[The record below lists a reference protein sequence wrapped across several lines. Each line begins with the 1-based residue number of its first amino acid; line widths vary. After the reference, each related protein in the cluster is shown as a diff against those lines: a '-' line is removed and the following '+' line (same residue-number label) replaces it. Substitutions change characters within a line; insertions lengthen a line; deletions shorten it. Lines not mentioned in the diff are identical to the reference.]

1 MYPDPKSRSQK
12 LYDRALTSLP
22 GGNTRTTVFMKP
34 YPIYAA
40 RGEGCR
46 VFDVDGNEY
55 IDCINNFT
63 SLIHG
68 HAHPALVAA
77 ATRQLALGS
86 AFGLPTESEIDLAEL
101 LASRLP
107 SVEQVRFTNSGTEAV
122 MMALKAA
129 RAFTGRPKIAKCE
142 GAYHGS
148 YDYAEVSLDPTPEAW
163 GRNAPVSVAYA
174 KGTPDNVLADVVT
187 IPFNDAEAAVSLIRE
202 HGAELACVLVDP
214 MPNRAGLAPADKA
227 YLEALRRVTREVGAL
242 LIFDEVI
249 TFRLGYRGAQG
260 FWNIDPDLTTLG
272 KIIGGGFPVGA
283 VGGKREFMAVFDP
296 SSGKPALPHG
306 GTFSANPVTMRAGIA
321 AMELLD
327 DAAFARLDTIGEA
340 VRGGIDDAFRRHG
353 VPGRTVG
360 LGSLLKIHFADR
372 PVRDYRSAYLT
383 EQEAQRQA
391 IFNRGL
397 LNRGRAGGGLRIDGI
412 VDADDRSRYRYHRHG
427 GVGCPR
433 RGRGLGLTAFPSSQ
447 TFCQQERMSTKIDPI
462 TRSVVQ
468 HRLSSIVKEMGE
480 AMLRTSY
487 SQILN
492 SSRDFSLAI
501 CDTSGR
507 LIAQADHSRCMSA
520 RCPGRRW
527 WSRSGSRTSRR
538 AT

>member
-1 MYPDPKSRSQK
+1 MYPDSKSHSQK
-12 LYDRALTSLP
+12 LYDRALSSLP

-46 VFDVDGNEY
+46 VWDVDGNEF

-68 HAHPALVAA
+68 HAHPILVEA

-86 AFGLPTESEIDLAEL
+86 AFGLPTESEIELAEL

-107 SVEQVRFTNSGTEAV
+107 GVDQVRFTNSGTEAV

-163 GRNAPVSVAYA
+163 GRNAPVSVAFA
-174 KGTPDNVLADVVT
+174 RGTPDNVLADVVT
-187 IPFNDAEAAVSLIRE
+187 IPFNDVEAAVSLIRE
-202 HGAELACVLVDP
+202 HGPELACVLVDP
-214 MPNRAGLAPADKA
+214 MPNRAGLAPADKG
-227 YLEALRRVTREVGAL
+227 YLEALRSITRDVGAL

-249 TFRLGYRGAQG
+249 TFRLGFRGAQG
-260 FWNIDPDLTTLG
+260 LWDIDPDLTTLG

-283 VGGKREFMAVFDP
+283 VAGHQEFMAVFDP
-296 SSGKPALPHG
+296 RSGKPALPHG
-306 GTFSANPVTMRAGIA
+306 GTFSANPVTMRAGLT

-327 DAAFARLDTIGEA
+327 EAAFARLDAIGEA
-340 VRGGIDDAFRRHG
+340 VRSGIDEAFRRTG

-360 LGSLLKIHFADR
+360 LGSLLKIHFSDR
-372 PVRDYRSAYLT
+372 PIRDYRSAYMT

-391 IFNRGL
+391 VFNQGL
-397 LNRGRAGGGLRIDGI
+397 LNRGVLAAGYGLMALSTPMSDAD
-412 VDADDRSRYRYHRHG
+412 VDAIIAAAS
-427 GVGCPR
+427 
-433 RGRGLGLTAFPSSQ
+433 
-447 TFCQQERMSTKIDPI
+447 
-462 TRSVVQ
+462 
-468 HRLSSIVKEMGE
+468 E
-480 AMLRTSY
+480 A
-487 SQILN
+487 
-492 SSRDFSLAI
+492 LAEVAA
-501 CDTSGR
+501 
-507 LIAQADHSRCMSA
+507 LA
-520 RCPGRRW
+520 
-527 WSRSGSRTSRR
+527 
-538 AT
+538 

>member
-12 LYDRALTSLP
+12 MYDRAVASLP

-46 VFDVDGNEY
+46 VWDLDGNVF

-68 HAHPALVAA
+68 HAHPVLVEA

-86 AFGLPTESEIDLAEL
+86 AFGLPTESEVELAEL
-101 LASRLP
+101 LVSRLP
-107 SVEQVRFTNSGTEAV
+107 SVEQVRFANSGTEAV

-148 YDYAEVSLDPTPEAW
+148 YDYAEVSLDPTPDAW

-174 KGTPDNVLADVVT
+174 RGTPDNVLADVVA

-202 HGAELACVLVDP
+202 HGRDLACVLVDP
-214 MPNRAGLAPADKA
+214 MPNRAGLAPADQV
-227 YLEALRRVTREVGAL
+227 YLEALRKVTREVGAL

-260 FWNIDPDLTTLG
+260 LWNIDPDLTTLG
-272 KIIGGGFPVGA
+272 KIMGGGFPVGA
-283 VGGKREFMAVFDP
+283 VAGKKEFMAVFDP
-296 SSGKPALPHG
+296 RAGKPALPHG

-327 DAAFARLDTIGEA
+327 DAAFARLDAMGAA
-340 VRGGIDDAFRRHG
+340 VRSGINQAFRNSG
-353 VPGRTVG
+353 VPGGTVG

-372 PVRDYRSAYLT
+372 PVRDYRSAFMT
-383 EQEAQRQA
+383 EQETQREA

-397 LNRGRAGGGLRIDGI
+397 LNRGVLAAGYGLMALSTPMI
-412 VDADDRSRYRYHRHG
+412 DAD
-427 GVGCPR
+427 
-433 RGRGLGLTAFPSSQ
+433 
-447 TFCQQERMSTKIDPI
+447 IDA
-462 TRSVVQ
+462 
-468 HRLSSIVKEMGE
+468 IVAAASG
-480 AMLRTSY
+480 A
-487 SQILN
+487 
-492 SSRDFSLAI
+492 LA
-501 CDTSGR
+501 DV
-507 LIAQADHSRCMSA
+507 SA
-520 RCPGRRW
+520 
-527 WSRSGSRTSRR
+527 
-538 AT
+538 AA

>member
-1 MYPDPKSRSQK
+1 VNSEALYGEAVEFTGEICGARMYPDTKSNSQK
-12 LYDRALTSLP
+12 LYDRALSSLP

-68 HAHPALVAA
+68 HAHPLLVEA
-77 ATRQLALGS
+77 ATRQLSLGT
-86 AFGLPTESEIDLAEL
+86 AFGLPTESEIELAEL

-107 SVEQVRFTNSGTEAV
+107 SVDQLRFTNSGTEAV

-174 KGTPDNVLADVVT
+174 KGTPDNVLADVIT
-187 IPFNDAEAAVSLIRE
+187 IPFNDTDAAVSLIRE
-202 HGAELACVLVDP
+202 HGSELACVLVDP
-214 MPNRAGLAPADKA
+214 MPNRAGLAPADKT
-227 YLEALRRVTREVGAL
+227 YLEALRQVTREIGAL

-260 FWNIDPDLTTLG
+260 LWGIDPDLTTLG

-283 VGGKREFMAVFDP
+283 VGGRKEFMAVFDP
-296 SSGKPALPHG
+296 RPGKPALPHG
-306 GTFSANPVTMRAGIA
+306 GTFSANPVTMRAGLV

-327 DAAFARLDTIGEA
+327 EAAFERLDAIGEA
-340 VRGGIDDAFRRHG
+340 VRSGIDQAFRRHN
-353 VPGRTVG
+353 VPGGTVG
-360 LGSLLKIHFADR
+360 LGSLLKVHFTDR
-372 PVRDYRSAYLT
+372 PIRDYRSAYLT
-383 EQEAQRQA
+383 EPEAKRQA
-391 IFNRGL
+391 VFNRGL
-397 LNRGRAGGGLRIDGI
+397 LNRGVLAAGNGLMALSTPMT
-412 VDADDRSRYRYHRHG
+412 DAD
-427 GVGCPR
+427 
-433 RGRGLGLTAFPSSQ
+433 
-447 TFCQQERMSTKIDPI
+447 IDAI
-462 TRSVVQ
+462 IAAASD
-468 HRLSSIVKEMGE
+468 
-480 AMLRTSY
+480 A
-487 SQILN
+487 
-492 SSRDFSLAI
+492 LAEV
-501 CDTSGR
+501 
-507 LIAQADHSRCMSA
+507 SA
-520 RCPGRRW
+520 
-527 WSRSGSRTSRR
+527 S
-538 AT
+538 A